1 MDEAGKLAGFRQRF
15 GTAFDLTPGAALAA
29 KEMKEDAARRQ
40 AAGQKKGK
48 KGSASAAAAAA
59 AAKEEE
65 EAIKA
70 AEAAAQEAADADS
83 FESLMAS
90 YVREQPNL
98 KGGQV
103 AGKGVNSKKKK

>member
-1 MDEAGKLAGFRQRF
+1 MAGFRQRF
-15 GTAFDLTPGAALAA
+15 GTAFDLAPGAALAA
-29 KEMKEDAARRQ
+29 KEMKEDAARQQQQ
-40 AAGQKKGK
+40 AAGQTSTKKGK
-48 KGSASAAAAAA
+48 KGA
-59 AAKEEE
+59 AAKEEMIKAAE
-65 EAIKA
+65 EKEKAA

-98 KGGQV
+98 RGGQV